1 MASQTDI
8 TQKHILRV
16 FRKHFLYSKIL
27 LQRGHIVLQQTA
39 SLNLG
44 AFCNIATLPHCNI
57 AIYLAVKLEGSGKS
71 HDGEQ
76 ERKDLHFKINPF
88 SVTKITVPAT
98 I

>member
-8 TQKHILRV
+8 TQKHILGV

-44 AFCNIATLPHCNI
+44 AFYHI

>member
-1 MASQTDI
+1 LAKISASTGCTIVHVTPHPASIGAEAIPLLSSIGILKCQNWGRALASTVDSQT
-8 TQKHILRV
+8 LR
-16 FRKHFLYSKIL
+16 FL
-27 LQRGHIVLQQTA
+27 
-39 SLNLG
+39 
-44 AFCNIATLPHCNI
+44 
-57 AIYLAVKLEGSGKS
+57 LAVKLEGSGKS

>member
-8 TQKHILRV
+8 TQKHILGV

-39 SLNLG
+39 FLNLG
-44 AFCNIATLPHCNI
+44 AFCNI

>member
-1 MASQTDI
+1 MYVSD
-8 TQKHILRV
+8 LP
-16 FRKHFLYSKIL
+16 SKDEL
-27 LQRGHIVLQQTA
+27 ADAFNQA

-44 AFCNIATLPHCNI
+44 AFCNI